1 MKKFVP
7 LSLLAL
13 VPVAILSVARAQES
27 TAPPATDD
35 PAAAEESA
43 QEPSPAPK
51 TATPQ
56 TGAPDGQAPREGR
69 LSPRPAPRLA
79 PWDAP
84 IAPAA
89 PSAPGVFLGIRM
101 SEDGPR
107 TVVEDVVPGSPAEAA
122 GLLAGDRL
130 LSVAGRPVAGSAS
143 VIESLSGHRPGET
156 VAVEVLRGDVLQRLE
171 AELAPRPE
179 TAAAP
184 RPGGPQAAPRL
195 EPMPAPGLTPNAPA
209 PGFGQVP
216 DMLRDFL
223 GGGAGMDPL
232 GGFDLRGWLGDQE
245 RQAEKLQTEL
255 ERRFRD
261 MRVDLERDF
270 EALRREFERQAGP
283 GGPMA
288 PGGQGRGLMRRE
300 SRELRAADRPAEI
313 PAEAWADLE
322 ARLAP
327 LEAQRREIAREW
339 AQAQGHPE
347 WADAVPKLGV
357 EVRIERREVQSGS

>member
-13 VPVAILSVARAQES
+13 VPVALLPLVRAQEP
-27 TAPPATDD
+27 TAPPTTDD
-35 PAAAEESA
+35 PAAAQESA
-43 QEPSPAPK
+43 PESGQTPSA
-51 TATPQ
+51 
-56 TGAPDGQAPREGR
+56 APDSRAPDANAPREGR
-69 LSPRPAPRLA
+69 LTPRPAPQLA
-79 PWDAP
+79 PWEAP
-84 IAPAA
+84 IAPAG

-101 SEDGPR
+101 AEDGPR
-107 TVVEDVVPGSPAEAA
+107 TVVEEVVPGSPAEAA
-122 GLLAGDRL
+122 GLVAGDRL
-130 LSVAGRPVAGSAS
+130 LSVAGRAVAGSAS
-143 VIESLSGHRPGET
+143 VLESLGGRAPGEK
-156 VAVEVLRGDVLQRLE
+156 VALEVLRGDALHRLE
-171 AELAPRPE
+171 AELAPRPQ

-184 RPGGPQAAPRL
+184 WSGGPRAAPRL
-195 EPMPAPGLTPNAPA
+195 EPMPAPGLTPNVPA

-216 DMLRDFL
+216 DMLREFL

-245 RQAEKLQTEL
+245 RQAEQWQTEL

-261 MRVDLERDF
+261 LRVDLERDF
-270 EALRREFERQAGP
+270 EALRREFDGQAASP
-283 GGPMA
+283 GE
-288 PGGQGRGLMRRE
+288 GRGWLRRE
-300 SRELRAADRPAEI
+300 SRELRSAIRPAEI

-327 LEAQRREIAREW
+327 LEEQRQKIAREW
-339 AQAQGHPE
+339 AEAQGHPE

>member
-13 VPVAILSVARAQES
+13 VPVTLLPLSRAQE
-27 TAPPATDD
+27 
-35 PAAAEESA
+35 
-43 QEPSPAPK
+43 
-51 TATPQ
+51 
-56 TGAPDGQAPREGR
+56 TGAPQSTDETAGAQQPADAPQADAPKADSAEGLAPREGR
-69 LSPRPAPRLA
+69 LSPRPAPGLA
-79 PWDAP
+79 PWDVP
-84 IAPAA
+84 IAPVA

-107 TVVEDVVPGSPAEAA
+107 TVVEEVVPGSPAEAA
-122 GLLAGDRL
+122 GLAAGDRL
-130 LSVAGRPVAGSAS
+130 LSVAGRPVAGAAS
-143 VIESLSGHRPGET
+143 VIESLGGYRPGQT

-179 TAAAP
+179 NAAAP
-184 RPGGPQAAPRL
+184 RAGGPRAAPRL
-195 EPMPAPGLTPNAPA
+195 EPVPA
-209 PGFGQVP
+209 PGFAPNTLPPGVHEMP
-216 DMLRDFL
+216 DMLRSLF

-232 GGFDLRGWLGDQE
+232 GGFDMRGWLGDQE
-245 RQAEKLQTEL
+245 RQAEKWQSEL
-255 ERRFRD
+255 ESRFRD
-261 MRVDLERDF
+261 LRVDLEREF
-270 EALRREFERQAGP
+270 EALRREFEGQVGS

-288 PGGQGRGLMRRE
+288 PGGVGRGWMRSE

-327 LEAQRREIAREW
+327 LEQQRQKIAREW
-339 AQAQGHPE
+339 AEAQGHPE

>member
-13 VPVAILSVARAQES
+13 VPVALLPLSRAQEFS
-27 TAPPATDD
+27 APPATDD
-35 PAAAEESA
+35 PAAA
-43 QEPSPAPK
+43 QEPA
-51 TATPQ
+51 
-56 TGAPDGQAPREGR
+56 GAPEAGAREAGAPEGQAPREGR
-69 LSPRPAPRLA
+69 LTPRPAPRLA

-84 IAPAA
+84 IAPAD

-130 LSVAGRPVAGSAS
+130 LSVAGRPVAGAAS

-156 VAVEVLRGDVLQRLE
+156 VAVEVLRGDALQRLE

-184 RPGGPQAAPRL
+184 RSGGPQAAPRL
-195 EPMPAPGLTPNAPA
+195 EPVPS
-209 PGFGQVP
+209 PGFGPGTLPPGVHEMP
-216 DMLRDFL
+216 DMLRSLF

-245 RQAEKLQTEL
+245 RQAEKWQTEL

-261 MRVDLERDF
+261 LRVDLERDF
-270 EALRREFERQAGP
+270 EALRREFEGQAGP

-288 PGGQGRGLMRRE
+288 PGGQGRGWMRRE
-300 SRELRAADRPAEI
+300 SRELRASDRPAEI
-313 PAEAWADLE
+313 PADAWADLE

-327 LEAQRREIAREW
+327 LEEQRRQIAREW
-339 AQAQGHPE
+339 AEAQGHPE